1 MMAIHVVHLE
11 DDGPLRDIL
20 KVALK
25 AAEPQI
31 DLHQFISGDEAVRYI
46 EQFGQEID
54 LFVLDIRVPGSL
66 NGMQVAQKIRE
77 LKCAGTIVVTSAY
90 RPPDRD
96 LLNSLSCEWFPKPW
110 HLMDTTQKL
119 FQLARQRDGRRDTPP
134 N

>member
-1 MMAIHVVHLE
+1 MPTHVVHLE

-46 EQFGQEID
+46 EQHGAEID

-66 NGMQVAQKIRE
+66 NGMQVAQKIRD
-77 LKCAGTIVVTSAY
+77 LKCSGTIVITSAY
-90 RPPDRD
+90 RPPDRG
-96 LLNSLSCEWFPKPW
+96 LLNTLSCEWFPKPW
-110 HLMDTTQKL
+110 HLMDATQKL
-119 FQLARQRDGRRDTPP
+119 FQLAKQRSPGSNTPP

>member
-1 MMAIHVVHLE
+1 MAIHVVHLE

-31 DLHQFISGDEAVRYI
+31 ELHQFISGDEAVRYI
-46 EQFGQEID
+46 EQFGHQID

-66 NGMQVAQKIRE
+66 NGMQVAEKIRE
-77 LKCAGTIVVTSAY
+77 LKCAGPIVVTSAY

-96 LLNSLSCEWFPKPW
+96 LLNALSCEWFPKPW

-119 FQLARQRDGRRDTPP
+119 SQLARQRDARRDVPP

>member
-1 MMAIHVVHLE
+1 MPTHVVHLE

-46 EQFGQEID
+46 EQHGQDID

-66 NGMQVAQKIRE
+66 NGMQVAQKIRD
-77 LKCAGTIVVTSAY
+77 LKCPGTIVVTSAY

-96 LLNSLSCEWFPKPW
+96 LLTSLSCEWFPKPW
-110 HLMDTTQKL
+110 HLMDATQKL
-119 FQLARQRDGRRDTPP
+119 FQLARGRNPIRNTPP

>member
-1 MMAIHVVHLE
+1 MPTHVVHLE

-46 EQFGQEID
+46 EEHGSQID
-54 LFVLDIRVPGSL
+54 LFVLDIRVPGSM
-66 NGMQVAQKIRE
+66 NGIQVAQKIRD

-90 RPPDRD
+90 RPPDRT
-96 LLNSLSCEWFPKPW
+96 LLDSLGCEWFPKPW
-110 HLMDTTQKL
+110 HLMDATQKL
-119 FQLARQRDGRRDTPP
+119 FQLAKQRNTPKKAT
-134 N
+134 

>member
-1 MMAIHVVHLE
+1 MPTHVVHLE

-20 KVALK
+20 KVALR

-31 DLHQFISGDEAVRYI
+31 DLHQFVSGDEALRYI
-46 EQFGQEID
+46 EQNGQHID

-77 LKCAGTIVVTSAY
+77 LNCPGTIVVTSAY
-90 RPPDRD
+90 RPPDRE
-96 LLNSLSCEWFPKPW
+96 LLDSLDCEWFPKPW
-110 HLMDTTQKL
+110 HLMDATQKL
-119 FQLARQRDGRRDTPP
+119 FQLAKQRNPRNGPP

>member
-1 MMAIHVVHLE
+1 MSTHVVHLE

-25 AAEPQI
+25 AAEPTI

-46 EQFGQEID
+46 EQHGQEID

-66 NGMQVAQKIRE
+66 NGMQVAQKIRD
-77 LKCAGTIVVTSAY
+77 LKCPGTIVVTSAY

-96 LLNSLSCEWFPKPW
+96 LLDLLSCEWFPKPW
-110 HLMDTTQKL
+110 HLMDATQKL
-119 FQLARQRDGRRDTPP
+119 FQLAKQRSPKPATPP

>member
-1 MMAIHVVHLE
+1 MSTHVVHLE

-25 AAEPQI
+25 AAEPNI

-46 EQFGQEID
+46 EQHGQEID

-66 NGMQVAQKIRE
+66 NGMQVAQKIRD
-77 LKCAGTIVVTSAY
+77 LKCPGTIVVTSAY

-96 LLNSLSCEWFPKPW
+96 LLDALACEWFPKPW
-110 HLMDTTQKL
+110 HLMDATQKL
-119 FQLARQRDGRRDTPP
+119 FQLAKQRSPKPATPP
-134 N
+134 S